1 MNEIPSESRMR
12 CKKSPVIACVL
23 QISSVFILSQCLAQ
37 STPSEFA
44 EMSLQE
50 LFEQSIDETDHENDH
65 TSPWK
70 LAYQLKAAEFE
81 YYLDGTQSLSVD
93 DVLWSGPSEQRTA
106 KNFPILPTT
115 ISQQA
120 HIIALDYQFGR
131 HWNGHLSI
139 PFIKQKT
146 DHISIVNDYDNFVI
160 ETDGLGDLV
169 VSASYSWYNS
179 TVSSWRLSFG
189 LSLPTGSIDEVGD
202 TPRAQ
207 GDQQLPYTMQ
217 LGSGTYDF
225 PFELSYQNSEI
236 DGFNVSLTANIRTGT
251 NDRHYRL
258 GNNYSL
264 NGRYKI
270 ELSPTF
276 QTFAGLAF
284 QYSESING
292 QDDDLL
298 VNGPFPYPAGI
309 TNPQFYGGKK
319 INIRVGLITQLSDNL
334 RLNIEFGKPIYQN
347 LNGPQPKEQWRSSIY
362 ISKVM

>member
-1 MNEIPSESRMR
+1 MKFIKLLM
-12 CKKSPVIACVL
+12 IACVS
-23 QISSVFILSQCLAQ
+23 QIFSIFIVSQCLAQ

-50 LFEQSIDETDHENDH
+50 LFDQSIDETSKEQDQ

-70 LAYQLKAAEFE
+70 LAYQFKAAEFE
-81 YYLDGTQSLSVD
+81 GYLDGTQDLNFE
-93 DVLWSGPSEQRTA
+93 DVLWNGPSELRTS
-106 KNFPILPTT
+106 KNFPVLPTV

-120 HIIALDYQFGR
+120 HILALGYQFDR
-131 HWNGHLSI
+131 HWSGQISI
-139 PFIKQKT
+139 PYIKQKT
-146 DHISIVNDYDNFVI
+146 DHISIVDNYDFFVI
-160 ETDGLGDLV
+160 ETDGLGDTA
-169 VSASYSWYNS
+169 VSASYSWQNATAS
-179 TVSSWRLSFG
+179 TWRISFG

-202 TPRAQ
+202 TPREP
-207 GDQQLPYTMQ
+207 GDQELPYTMQ

-236 DGFNVSLTANIRTGT
+236 DGFNLSLTANIRTGE

-284 QYSESING
+284 HYSGSIEG
-292 QDDDLL
+292 QDDALL

-309 TNPQFYGGKK
+309 TNPQLYGGKK
-319 INIRVGLITQLSDNL
+319 INVRLGLIVQLSDDS
-334 RLNIEFGKPIYQN
+334 RFNIQFGKPVYQN
-347 LNGPQPKEQWRSSIY
+347 LNGPQPKEKWRSAIY
-362 ISKVM
+362 ISKAM